1 MNILIDQLSTILKDR
16 IGNIEFNT
24 DFRTSILFEM
34 MMMDRKISKEDKV
47 ANAILLYY
55 PNPKEIKDISK
66 AIDDILWFY
75 SCRRIEDLNST
86 ENKKKS
92 KNRSGKNTN
101 IYDYEYDDG
110 YIYSAFLQQ
119 YGIDLQDIGYL
130 HWWKFKAMFNSLS
143 SDTKIV
149 EIMEYRSIDLGQ
161 IQDKKE
167 KAKYKKL
174 KEIYRLPDMRTEEEK
189 ENDFGS
195 SLW

>member
-92 KNRSGKNTN
+92 KNKSGKNTN

-119 YGIDLQDIGYL
+119 YGIDLQDIDYL